1 MAIVRLNPAPP
12 EASSHNPSS
21 TVFPELDCLTNY
33 VPIDNVRAVAV
44 LLSPAP
50 REVIDCV
57 DIVLAAPPAL
67 PFDIPNPLPPGPLA
81 AVDIPNPL
89 PPGPLA
95 AVDIPNPLSGP
106 PAAAVDI
113 PNPLSPPPAAGPPV
127 TPGPSEYETNFTDSA
142 DQPDLVPPR
151 LPPEVDVRRH
161 PPAGQEADTTQQEFV
176 DELPVACP
184 ENDDLRFPGG
194 YLDPR
199 DDINLQAHLI
209 DPRFKLVLNAVEEGL
224 SSLNPL
230 NLIKLGRQLSVSGL
244 GSAIAVG
251 PVRIPLP
258 FKGGNHSDRI
268 KNNDPSNNT
277 STPQAQLG
285 IEAIEQTNL
294 YSPSAPYNNAHSAW
308 GSGEA
313 HAKFDI
319 EELNETSKS
328 TDNNALFNVTKAS
341 LSIKKEARTRTP
353 KSLNRRGTYLGT
365 GRKPGGQVPAR
376 FESDRDDGSIVTKNS
391 SESPSDIIT
400 DNEAYVPLSF
410 TDMRPL
416 SSEGSFRSVYFRP
429 FITSLTEDFSPEWDK
444 KTLYGR
450 SDQVV
455 NYMSTVRSIFIGFE
469 LHAFYPDD
477 LKIMYKK
484 LEWLS
489 SLVYPEYDREMLLKS
504 GPVCRMRVGDVI
516 SGANRQGLSGII
528 DSLSYDYTDSIWE
541 IKDGSKAPRSI
552 KVSVSFHA
560 LHEQS
565 IGRTSVGD
573 FGGIISTPSS
583 LKEVRVPGPGHNWG
597 ESSVVKTQVDS
608 DIVANSSFFRGIGNS
623 EG

>member
-1 MAIVRLNPAPP
+1 VQQPVNDVVTQDENGEKGYPSTEEVR
-12 EASSHNPSS
+12 
-21 TVFPELDCLTNY
+21 F
-33 VPIDNVRAVAV
+33 I
-44 LLSPAP
+44 
-50 REVIDCV
+50 
-57 DIVLAAPPAL
+57 
-67 PFDIPNPLPPGPLA
+67 
-81 AVDIPNPL
+81 
-89 PPGPLA
+89 
-95 AVDIPNPLSGP
+95 
-106 PAAAVDI
+106 
-113 PNPLSPPPAAGPPV
+113 
-127 TPGPSEYETNFTDSA
+127 
-142 DQPDLVPPR
+142 
-151 LPPEVDVRRH
+151 
-161 PPAGQEADTTQQEFV
+161 
-176 DELPVACP
+176 
-184 ENDDLRFPGG
+184 GG

-209 DPRFKLVLNAVEEGL
+209 DPRFKLALDAVEEGL

-230 NLIKLGRQLSVSGL
+230 NLIKLGRQLCVSGL

-251 PVRIPLP
+251 PVIIPLP
-258 FKGGNHSDRI
+258 FNGGNHSDRI
-268 KNNDPSNNT
+268 KNNDPSNNV
-277 STPQAQLG
+277 STPQAELG
-285 IEAIEQTNL
+285 IEAIEQNNL
-294 YSPSAPYNNAHSAW
+294 YSPSAPYNNAHNAW

-313 HAKFDI
+313 HAQFDV
-319 EELNETSKS
+319 EELNDLSKS
-328 TDNNALFNVTKAS
+328 TDNNTLFNAAKAS
-341 LSIKKEARTRTP
+341 LSLKKEARSRAP
-353 KSLNRRGTYLGT
+353 KSLDRQSTFFGA

-376 FESDRDDGSIVTKNS
+376 FENDRDDGSIVTKNS

-400 DNEAYVPLSF
+400 DNEAHVPLSF
-410 TDMRPL
+410 TDLRPL
-416 SSEGSFRSVYFRP
+416 NGEGSFRSVYFRP

-489 SLVYPEYDREMLLKS
+489 SLVYPEYVREMLLKS

-516 SGANRQGLSGII
+516 AGANRQGLSGII

-552 KVSVSFHA
+552 KVSVSFHS
-560 LHEQS
+560 LHEQP
-565 IGRTSVGD
+565 IGRTSAGD

-597 ESSVVKTQVDS
+597 ESTVVKTQIDS
-608 DIVANSSFFRGIGNS
+608 DVVANSAFFRGIGNS
-623 EG
+623 KE